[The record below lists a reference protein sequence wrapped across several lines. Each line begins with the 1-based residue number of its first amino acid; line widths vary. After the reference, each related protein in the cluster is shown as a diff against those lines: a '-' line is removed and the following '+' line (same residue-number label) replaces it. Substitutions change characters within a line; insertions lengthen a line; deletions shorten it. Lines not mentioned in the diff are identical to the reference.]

1 MVFSTSE
8 PPLAIAPELP
18 INRSQLGKRQYDP
31 VWLKSLRIM
40 FCRVTELAIG
50 GIRELGGQ
58 PLGNEK
64 SLKKHKLR
72 ESGI

>member
-1 MVFSTSE
+1 
-8 PPLAIAPELP
+8 
-18 INRSQLGKRQYDP
+18 
-31 VWLKSLRIM
+31 M

-50 GIRELGGQ
+50 GMRELGGQ